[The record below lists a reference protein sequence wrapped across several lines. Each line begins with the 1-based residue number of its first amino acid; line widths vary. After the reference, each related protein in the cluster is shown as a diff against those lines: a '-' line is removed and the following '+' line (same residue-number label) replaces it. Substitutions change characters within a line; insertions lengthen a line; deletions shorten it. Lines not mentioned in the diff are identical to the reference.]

1 MKFKRRSEREM
12 NGYFMKFERRSGAE
26 REIKKGIVNHFMR
39 PNGESDERKSLSIV
53 SP

>member
-12 NGYFMKFERRSGAE
+12 
-26 REIKKGIVNHFMR
+26 KKGILNHFMR
-39 PNGESDERKSLSIV
+39 QNGESDERKSLSIV